1 MRQENEDCD
10 KCPKKAELRR
20 SHKIIEE
27 LRTENALLRK
37 KICDTELLDSNERI
51 EALVE
56 ERIKRKMDQL
66 SCISSR
72 TVAHLQKAA
81 LNLRE
86 AFEDFGYD
94 FVVVMREE
102 VLVGTSS
109 PPSDRVVLD
118 NKRATL
124 SSDGEPSLAVVVES
138 PPLVNRERVC
148 SNMESKENSETS
160 LEDETPARTLSSR
173 KQPRRSELF
182 RAGQRDVQEFEEATP
197 VAISEASPLRRSSSL
212 TNTPLGA
219 AKRAFFETP
228 AVPMVECDTL
238 MS

>member
-1 MRQENEDCD
+1 
-10 KCPKKAELRR
+10 
-20 SHKIIEE
+20 
-27 LRTENALLRK
+27 
-37 KICDTELLDSNERI
+37 
-51 EALVE
+51 
-56 ERIKRKMDQL
+56 MDQL

-86 AFEDFGYD
+86 AFEDFG
-94 FVVVMREE
+94 